1 MLFCYGI
8 PLRFNGEFMENNN
21 NNKKNLPENNNDDK
35 IKVGEQSVFDTLRE
49 QRKQRKHEQLEFE
62 SQMTRQ
68 IAEEKQ
74 KQRQEYEKKLQQEK
88 IELLRMKQN
97 NSSESDIIPTEES
110 EEAVERTLG
119 QKISSFFYLN
129 KWWLGLFL
137 MFGLIAGFLIY
148 DYVTKKNPDTVIL
161 FFEDNDDIDKLALR
175 DYIEPFCEDF
185 NGDGKII
192 PDVYY
197 IPYTG
202 DEQKDYSSGTSTKLM
217 AEMQSAEAM
226 IVICNEKSNEAISPE
241 YTLVN
246 LETIYPDNPHVKKY
260 GFYLKDSK
268 FAEKVGYTG
277 IIDDD
282 VYLGIRKPAEMAW
295 ASEKE
300 MRKAYDEAVI
310 VFDRMIQDLT

>member
-8 PLRFNGEFMENNN
+8 PLNFNGEFMED
-21 NNKKNLPENNNDDK
+21 NNKKNPTENNNDDK

-74 KQRQEYEKKLQQEK
+74 KQRLEYEKKLQQEK

-97 NSSESDIIPTEES
+97 NSDESDIIPTEES
-110 EEAVERTLG
+110 EETPERTLG

-129 KWWLGLFL
+129 KWWLGLL
-137 MFGLIAGFLIY
+137 AMFGIIAGFLIY

-185 NGDGKII
+185 NSDGEII

-202 DEQKDYSSGTSTKLM
+202 DDQKDYSSGTSTKLM

-226 IVICNEKSNEAISPE
+226 IVICNEKSAEAISPE

-246 LETIYPDNPHVKKY
+246 LEELYPENPHVKKY

-268 FAEKVGYTG
+268 FAEKIGYTG
-277 IIDDD
+277 TIDDD
-282 VYLGIRKPAEMAW
+282 VYLGIRKPMEMTW

-300 MRKAYDEAVI
+300 MQKAYDESII
-310 VFDRMIQDLT
+310 VLDRMIQDLT